1 MLRFENETWLYLL
14 LIIPV
19 LMVFLYACHLARK
32 RMVEK
37 SGEKS
42 LLYQLMPD
50 FSIFRLKLK
59 NLLYLAALS
68 FLIIGL
74 ANPQQG
80 SKMETV
86 QSEGVDVM
94 IALDVSKSMLA
105 EDIKPSRLDRA
116 KQLINSL
123 IENMSN
129 DRVGLIIFAGNAY
142 LQMPLTA
149 DYSAAKLFLQSAN
162 PDIVPTQGTAI
173 GASIELAMESFDQ
186 DTKKYKALVVITDG
200 ENHEDDAVSIAERAA
215 YEGVIIH
222 TVGVGSEDGAPVPVF
237 QNGRRN
243 GYMMDKNGEVVMT
256 RLNTTMLENLA
267 AAAQGSYFTIRG
279 ARNEIDNILKSISEM
294 EKKEFEER
302 MFTDYED
309 QFQYFIG
316 FSILLMLIEF
326 FISERKAG
334 WFRNWNLFG
343 KKTIEE

>member
-1 MLRFENETWLYLL
+1 MLKFENEILLYLL
-14 LIIPV
+14 LIVPI
-19 LMVFLYACHLARK
+19 LMVFLYWSHYRRK
-32 RMVEK
+32 RMVEQ
-37 SGEKS
+37 SGERS

-50 FSIFRLKLK
+50 FSIFRLKIK

-86 QSEGVDVM
+86 KSEGVDVM

-105 EDIKPSRLDRA
+105 EDIKPNRLERA
-116 KQLINSL
+116 KQLINSV

-186 DTKKYKALVVITDG
+186 ETNQYKALIMITDG
-200 ENHEDDAVSIAERAA
+200 ENHEDDAVAIAERAA
-215 YEGVIIH
+215 AEGVVIH
-222 TVGVGSEDGAPVPVF
+222 TIGVGSEDGAPVPIF

-256 RLNTTMLENLA
+256 KLNTTMLENLA
-267 AAAQGSYFTIRG
+267 SAASGSYFTIRG
-279 ARNEIDNILKSISEM
+279 ARNEIDNILRSISEM

-316 FSILLMLIEF
+316 FALLLLLLEY

-334 WFRNWNLFG
+334 WFRNWKLFG
-343 KKTIEE
+343 DKKVAA